1 MLKSTLGYSHTECQR
16 QRQTGSIGMHCDAWK
31 WGEGAIFKRHNAF
44 QWTQSHT
51 DADARC
57 VHPFSQAKSMTILTD
72 KYCKEF
78 TVYIREIW
86 EKRKQV
92 LNYKYTV

>member
-1 MLKSTLGYSHTECQR
+1 M
-16 QRQTGSIGMHCDAWK
+16 
-31 WGEGAIFKRHNAF
+31 GEGPIFKRHTAF
-44 QWTQSHT
+44 QWTQSDA

-57 VHPFSQAKSMTILTD
+57 VHPFSQAESMMILID

-86 EKRKQV
+86 EKRKQM